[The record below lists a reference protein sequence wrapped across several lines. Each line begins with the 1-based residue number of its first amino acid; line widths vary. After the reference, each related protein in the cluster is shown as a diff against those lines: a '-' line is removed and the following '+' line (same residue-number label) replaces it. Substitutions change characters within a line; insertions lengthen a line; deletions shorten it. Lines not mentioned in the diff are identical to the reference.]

1 MIIPVFLS
9 GNTGMG
15 LWSLSCKQYFPLAG
29 DNNMPQE
36 IILYL
41 NALESLTDPI
51 IICNASHSFLVA
63 DQYQKNINSLEVIG
77 VQSNTYS
84 G

>member
-15 LWSLSCKQYFPLAG
+15 LWPLSCKQYFLLAS

-36 IILYL
+36 IILHHNTL
-41 NALESLTDPI
+41 DSLTDPI
-51 IICNASHSFLVA
+51 IIRNAGHSFLVA
-63 DQYQKNINSLEVIG
+63 DQYQKNINP
-77 VQSNTYS
+77 
-84 G
+84 